1 MCITFQLD
9 FLKEIFMADT
19 RDMMNH
25 IKHTV
30 FLALI
35 TLMFA
40 AGFTVAA
47 PQKAEAGWDLEL
59 AFGWD
64 SMILNDKAFETTNN
78 GFVGS
83 VMFGYRFFDLVG
95 IYIEQDLGFIEP
107 KLKNNEV
114 GDHKVEYPKLFKGA
128 TLADAQL
135 FFDFLILELSFK
147 LGIGTMYMHY
157 KTLKDVD
164 AVLSVLGL
172 SAKDDWE
179 KWFAFRAG
187 LGLAVKLGFFR
198 VGAEFDYTLGAA
210 DENKW
215 DHEDASHFISLKGF
229 VGFEF

>member
-1 MCITFQLD
+1 
-9 FLKEIFMADT
+9 MANT

-64 SMILNDKAFETTNN
+64 SMILDSKAFENTNN

-83 VMFGYRFFDLVG
+83 VMFGYRFFDLIG

-107 KLKNNEV
+107 DARDTDV
-114 GDHKVEYPKLFKGA
+114 IEYPKLFKGA

-157 KTLKDVD
+157 KASKNVD
-164 AVLSVLGL
+164 GALGL
-172 SAKDDWE
+172 IGLAAKDAWE

-215 DHEDASHFISLKGF
+215 DQDDTSHFVSLKGF